1 MDEKKLYEYVDTYL
15 GITNTAIS
23 NFAHFVTQKEQK
35 ERAELAELEA
45 LNQANREAFLNTEP
59 VEHEEKE

>member
-35 ERAELAELEA
+35 ERAELEA
-45 LNQANREAFLNTEP
+45 LNQANIEAFLNSEP
-59 VEHEEKE
+59 AEHEEEQ